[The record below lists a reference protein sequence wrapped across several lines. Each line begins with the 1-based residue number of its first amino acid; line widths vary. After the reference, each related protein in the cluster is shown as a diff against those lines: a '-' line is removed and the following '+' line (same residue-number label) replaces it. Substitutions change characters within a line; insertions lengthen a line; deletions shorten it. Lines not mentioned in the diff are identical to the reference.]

1 MRLEEV
7 FQPIFN
13 DSSLL
18 ITESGVHMGVEN
30 PYRTLFPSS
39 INLAKTL

>member
-18 ITESGVHMGVEN
+18 IAESGVHMGVET
-30 PYRTLFPSS
+30 PDRTLFS
-39 INLAKTL
+39 I